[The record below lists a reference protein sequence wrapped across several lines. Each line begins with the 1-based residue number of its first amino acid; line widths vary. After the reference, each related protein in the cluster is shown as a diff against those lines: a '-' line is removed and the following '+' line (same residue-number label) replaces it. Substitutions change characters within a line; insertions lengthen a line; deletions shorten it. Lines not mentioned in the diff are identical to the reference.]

1 MATKK
6 VGALIKEAR
15 TAAKLTQDKLAKAAG
30 VTANDIGKCE
40 RGEIDLSAA
49 QLKKIAV
56 ACGVTQTSLVNAP
69 KNLSAA
75 AAKKAA
81 AVAKT
86 AAAKTTA
93 AKKTTTA
100 KTTTAKTAA
109 AKKTTAAKT
118 TAAKT
123 TAAKKTTT
131 AAKKTTTTA
140 KKPAAAKTTTAK
152 KTEAKTTAKKPA
164 VPANANTSMKVTA
177 AEQKLVE
184 AYRAATSDNQ
194 KISLK
199 VLKGEYGET
208 ALNLLNMVGG
218 AGRTGSNAAD
228 NIGDKIGTLLGNL
241 IGGGK

>member
-6 VGALIKEAR
+6 VGVLVKEAR
-15 TAAKLTQDKLAKAAG
+15 TAAKLTQEKLGKAAG
-30 VTANDIGKCE
+30 VTANEIGKLE

-81 AVAKT
+81 A
-86 AAAKTTA
+86 AA
-93 AKKTTTA
+93 
-100 KTTTAKTAA
+100 
-109 AKKTTAAKT
+109 KTTAAKT

-131 AAKKTTTTA
+131 AKTAAAKKTTAAKTTA
-140 KKPAAAKTTTAK
+140 KKTESKTTAAKKTTTAK
-152 KTEAKTTAKKPA
+152 KTEAKTTTAKKTEAKKPA
-164 VPANANTSMKVTA
+164 TPASANTSMKVTA
-177 AEQKLVE
+177 AEKKLIE
-184 AYRAATSDNQ
+184 AYRTATSDNK

-218 AGRTGSNAAD
+218 AGGTASNAAD
-228 NIGDKIGTLLGNL
+228 NIGDKIGSLLGNL